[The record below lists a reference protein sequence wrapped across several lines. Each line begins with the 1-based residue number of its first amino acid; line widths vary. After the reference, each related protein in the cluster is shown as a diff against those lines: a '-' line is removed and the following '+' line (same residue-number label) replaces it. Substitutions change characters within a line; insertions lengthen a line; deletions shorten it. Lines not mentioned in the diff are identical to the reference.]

1 MNFFRRLV
9 LFFSGIF
16 FFLLVQ
22 GQDLDPERTSEALID
37 SLWIN
42 IDLFEVEQPARVT
55 LTFDLKAFSK
65 NKNND
70 DYQKAVI
77 GFELA
82 EADTII
88 TKEVRVKARGN
99 SRKKRCT
106 FPPIRLNINK
116 SNVENKY
123 LDKTKNIKLVT
134 HCKNSVVYEKYIL
147 KEYLVYK
154 LFNVISPN
162 SFRVRLLSVD
172 YIDTGNKGK
181 DVKSWAFLIE
191 PEGLLDERLD
201 GLKIEQD
208 NLSQKSMEPKD
219 MVRLTLFNYMIGNT
233 DYAVTRRH
241 NVKILMPE
249 DISKTLAIP
258 IPYDFDYS
266 GLVNATYAVPF
277 EGLGLKSVKER
288 YYLGSC
294 ANEDIIPEILEEF
307 KAKKQALFQV
317 INGFD
322 YLPERERK
330 YMQDYLEEFFRM
342 AEQKRF
348 IENNLLSTCL

>member
-1 MNFFRRLV
+1 MNLIRRSLFV
-9 LFFSGIF
+9 LISHF
-16 FFLLVQ
+16 FFLLAS
-22 GQDLDPERTSEALID
+22 GQDVDPEMRSEALID

-42 IDLFEVEQPARVT
+42 VDLFEVNAPARVT
-55 LTFDLKAFSK
+55 LSFDLKAFSK

-70 DYQKAVI
+70 EYQKALL
-77 GFELA
+77 GFEIA

-106 FPPIRLNINK
+106 FPPTRLNINN
-116 SNVENKY
+116 SHVENKY
-123 LDKTKNIKLVT
+123 LEETKNIKLVT
-134 HCKNSVVYEKYIL
+134 HCKNSIVYEKYIL

-181 DVKSWAFLIE
+181 DVNTWAFLIE
-191 PEGLLDERLD
+191 PEGLLDQRL
-201 GLKIEQD
+201 GGIKIDQD
-208 NLSQKSMEPKD
+208 NLSQKFMEPKD

-233 DYAVTRRH
+233 DFAVTRRH
-241 NVKILMPE
+241 NVKIMMPE
-249 DISKTLAIP
+249 DVTKKLAVP

-294 ANEDIIPEILEEF
+294 ANEAVIPEILEEF
-307 KAKKQALFQV
+307 KTKKEALFQV
-317 INGFD
+317 INEID

-330 YMQDYLEEFFRM
+330 YMIDYLNEFFRL
-342 AEQKRF
+342 ADQKRF